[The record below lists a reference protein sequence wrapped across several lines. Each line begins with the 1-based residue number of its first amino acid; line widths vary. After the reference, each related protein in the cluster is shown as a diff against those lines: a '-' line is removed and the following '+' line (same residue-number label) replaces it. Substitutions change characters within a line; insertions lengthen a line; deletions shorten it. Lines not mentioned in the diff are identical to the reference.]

1 MRRVPPGPTGSPTP
15 CRADEAKVFRVESA
29 RLSGWAVYVVGHP
42 ARHHFLSQ
50 DLAVRYAQKLAGE
63 SRPSVVVV
71 IEADGT
77 VVRGWEFP
85 LEPEQVA

>member
-1 MRRVPPGPTGSPTP
+1 MDQIASDSTTAAASE
-15 CRADEAKVFRVESA
+15 EAKVFRVECA
-29 RLSGWAVYVVGHP
+29 GLSGWVVSLVGQQKTS
-42 ARHHFLSQ
+42 RFLNQ
-50 DLAVRYAQKLAGE
+50 DLAVIHAQKRAQE

-85 LEPEQVA
+85 CEGGTDA